1 MAARREWS
9 SGAACSPEP
18 EDTAASRSRKDAAAR
33 LMAAS
38 GGALS
43 HTSVVKAVPLEVAA
57 DHRQAQV
64 DPSYGSCT
72 WQLSW
77 PTFTEPWS
85 VPFRPL

>member
-9 SGAACSPEP
+9 SGAACSLEP
-18 EDTAASRSRKDAAAR
+18 EDTAGHSRKDAAAT

-43 HTSVVKAVPLEVAA
+43 HTSVVTAVLLVVAA
-57 DHRQAQV
+57 GRRQAQA
-64 DPSYGSCT
+64 DPFYGSCT

>member
-1 MAARREWS
+1 MAARMGWS

-18 EDTAASRSRKDAAAR
+18 EDTAAGCSRMDAAAT

-43 HTSVVKAVPLEVAA
+43 HTSVVTAVPLVVAA
-57 DHRQAQV
+57 GRRQAQV

-72 WQLSW
+72 SQLSW
-77 PTFTEPWS
+77 PTFTEP
-85 VPFRPL
+85 

>member
-1 MAARREWS
+1 MAARRGWS

-18 EDTAASRSRKDAAAR
+18 EDTAAGRSRKDAAAT

-43 HTSVVKAVPLEVAA
+43 HTSVVTAVPLVVAA
-57 DHRQAQV
+57 GRRQAQV

-72 WQLSW
+72 SQLSW

-85 VPFRPL
+85 VPFQPL